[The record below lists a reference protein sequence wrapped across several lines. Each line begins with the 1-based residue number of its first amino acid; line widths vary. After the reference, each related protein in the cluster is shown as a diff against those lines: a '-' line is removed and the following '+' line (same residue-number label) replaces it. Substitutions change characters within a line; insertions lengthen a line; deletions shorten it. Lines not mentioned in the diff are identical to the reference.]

1 MIKILKS
8 SLMVLMFG
16 GFFSQTAVAQDAG
29 AALKTIADIVASLN
43 HFPSDT
49 DKAALAEIE
58 ANANLPQGVRNM
70 ANTVA
75 NISHAASAEGKD
87 QMAAIQANAQAPYF
101 AKALAGIIACVNH
114 VPSYEAKATLAEL
127 FP

>member
-75 NISHAASAEGKD
+75 NISHAASAFYPSTFKKSAIIV
-87 QMAAIQANAQAPYF
+87 MAVVMLSLDINTQKRTIF
-101 AKALAGIIACVNH
+101 KAFWSINH
-114 VPSYEAKATLAEL
+114 E
-127 FP
+127 